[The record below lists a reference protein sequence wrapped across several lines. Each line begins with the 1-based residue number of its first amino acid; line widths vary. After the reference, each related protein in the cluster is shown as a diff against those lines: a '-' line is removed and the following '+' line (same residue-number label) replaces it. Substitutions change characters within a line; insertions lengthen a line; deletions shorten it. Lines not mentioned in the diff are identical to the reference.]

1 MANDEESREIAN
13 FLFEVGNLKRIKRSG
28 WWLAQIKDPESVA
41 EHSHRCSIVALIIAK
56 MEGLNDEECTRI
68 CAAASIH
75 DLHETRILDLNK
87 VSARYVE
94 ITDEKTFEV
103 EKEQREKMP
112 KEIKKLFEKLL
123 QLSEKEKTILKD
135 ADYLECAI
143 QAKEYL
149 ENGHLDCLEWIES
162 VEKRLKTKSAKAIL
176 DSIKKTRSNKWFE
189 NLKKF
194 RN

>member
-1 MANDEESREIAN
+1 MAKDEETAEIAN
-13 FLFEVGNLKRIKRSG
+13 FLFEVGNLKRVKRSG

-41 EHSHRCSIVALIIAK
+41 EHTHRCSVVALIIAK
-56 MEGLNDEECTRI
+56 MEEMSDEECHKI
-68 CAAASIH
+68 CAAAAMH

-87 VSARYVE
+87 VSARYIE
-94 ITDEKTFEV
+94 ITEEKTLEI

-112 KEIKKLFEKLL
+112 QKVKKLFEKLL

-149 ENGHLDCLEWIES
+149 DIGYTDTQEWIDS
-162 VEKRLKTKSAKAIL
+162 VQKRLKTKSAKKIL
-176 DSIKKTRSNKWFE
+176 EEIKKGKANKWFE

-194 RN
+194 RD

>member
-1 MANDEESREIAN
+1 MAKDEENREIAN

-41 EHSHRCSIVALIIAK
+41 EHSHRCSVVALIIAK
-56 MEGLNDEECTRI
+56 MEEMSDEECCKI
-68 CAAASIH
+68 GAAAAVH

-94 ITDEKTFEV
+94 ITEEKTVEV

-112 KEIKKLFEKLL
+112 QKVKKLFEKLL

-149 ENGHLDCLEWIES
+149 DIGYSDAQEWIDS
-162 VEKRLKTKSAKAIL
+162 VQKRLKTKSAKKIL
-176 DSIKKTRSNKWFE
+176 EEIKKGKANKWFE

-194 RN
+194 RD